1 MSDVLLA
8 DISEYLEKILRLKAA
23 QELEPL
29 RQLALKHEDI
39 LKLYPLAL
47 QQMQGFLVPKA
58 KLDCVA
64 LMSKV
69 SALVQELKEFHIEY
83 QNVRQWSEH
92 WGTMPEWEAI
102 QGKVALLHLPYQE
115 LNTLKEKHLQNQI
128 AVEQERQRHAAEQ
141 ERQRQ
146 ATEKYIQLEAEQER
160 KHQEQEERQRQEEC
174 QRQAAEQERQR
185 QEERKRLEQE
195 ERQRQEAEERSLCVQ
210 ERKQALFGFGIFIFI
225 CVICVVFGILTLAM
239 KDKVHKPTDLKP
251 VVEAPTAEPIV
262 MAKQKKPEKI
272 DKRVS
277 LESYLK
283 GIKNG
288 CEFNSGVAI
297 LTPVLEAVKVS
308 TGPNENDYYYT
319 LPPDNSMVKKYPD
332 LYKSTP
338 VVEVKPEYFEVSAD
352 INGKFYGLTASKLI
366 RGYGNENG
374 VSFFTLVLDS
384 PDAESILKKKIDFK
398 TQWYELGHRE
408 LGAVFY
414 VEDGKTYMTCN
425 WSD

>member
-1 MSDVLLA
+1 
-8 DISEYLEKILRLKAA
+8 
-23 QELEPL
+23 
-29 RQLALKHEDI
+29 
-39 LKLYPLAL
+39 
-47 QQMQGFLVPKA
+47 
-58 KLDCVA
+58 
-64 LMSKV
+64 
-69 SALVQELKEFHIEY
+69 
-83 QNVRQWSEH
+83 
-92 WGTMPEWEAI
+92 
-102 QGKVALLHLPYQE
+102 
-115 LNTLKEKHLQNQI
+115 
-128 AVEQERQRHAAEQ
+128 
-141 ERQRQ
+141 
-146 ATEKYIQLEAEQER
+146 
-160 KHQEQEERQRQEEC
+160 
-174 QRQAAEQERQR
+174 
-185 QEERKRLEQE
+185 
-195 ERQRQEAEERSLCVQ
+195 
-210 ERKQALFGFGIFIFI
+210 
-225 CVICVVFGILTLAM
+225 M